1 METPAINKKRNDMG
15 KRATRIKRVGSFLH
29 NRSFVKR
36 LGAARFSKLKL
47 SVRLAM
53 DHACHIACAKSIVNI
68 DDRDSVCA

>member
-1 METPAINKKRNDMG
+1 MIWEKEPP
-15 KRATRIKRVGSFLH
+15 GSNGLALFLH
-29 NRSFVKR
+29 NRSFIKM
-36 LGAARFSKLKL
+36 LDAARFSKLKL